1 MKKNILILLFFYY
14 SCVSLYAQDD
24 VYPAKEY
31 KGLLFIKNGTI
42 HVGNGQVI
50 ENGTIQVN
58 NGKIE
63 KVGTDIPIP
72 ADDVKVVDAKGKQ
85 VYPGLI
91 FIIYPIWG

>member
-1 MKKNILILLFFYY
+1 MKQNILILLFLL
-14 SCVSLYAQDD
+14 SCISFYAQDD

-42 HVGNGQVI
+42 HIGNGQVI

-72 ADDVKVVDAKGKQ
+72 ADNVKVFDAKGKQ

-91 FIIYPIWG
+91 LL